1 MGFTVENLLGA
12 EEGKKMTLICGEDG
26 LQNEIKGVTII
37 EAPDIVKFINGGELL
52 LTGLYA
58 FKSCSIDEFKNYISE
73 FRKKN
78 ISGLLFKKGR
88 RVEQADVKI
97 ELLTDY
103 AQKHHIPLI
112 EVPFEYS
119 FQKIMSFVMENL
131 FNEEVTRLKYYK
143 VTHDNFTALSFSN
156 NRKKNPVQDIL
167 DMLEKLVRN
176 PVSLYNQN
184 MTCYAATTCE
194 TEHFKILENVQQY
207 DPGII
212 TNYQYLMQEGEHNQ
226 YIVKLQLNSGGLKM
240 YLVVTEKNSNF
251 TAIDCIAIENAIVA
265 LQYEFSREFAV
276 EELEKKFQNDVLN
289 NILNGKITSDTELE
303 KNARLLDIDKD
314 GYYRVIVFGV
324 VNEGKSKPNI
334 NEKLL
339 HINYLEE
346 AVRQQLPKLRIHRDI
361 DKIVAIQDVDPEL
374 TQSEYRKELKKMR
387 DKVQNEV
394 NFRNKYLK
402 VKAGVGK
409 IAEGLRRLPE
419 SYKEADDAFSFIDI
433 AGDIVDDRESCIM
446 MFSDFGIFKL
456 LCQLNDPELLLE
468 YIPESLQKLYN
479 YKKPQ
484 QEDLV
489 ETLKVYLKYN
499 QNLSK
504 TAQDLY
510 VHYKTAAYRIEKIS
524 KITGMDFDNA
534 NEMLAVRIGL
544 IVQKRIENYNKK

>member
-1 MGFTVENLLGA
+1 MGFTVENLLKA

-73 FRKKN
+73 FRKKK

-103 AQKHHIPLI
+103 AQKHNIPLI

-119 FQKIMSFVMENL
+119 FQKIMSFVMEHL

-194 TEHFKILENVQQY
+194 TEHFKIMENVQQY

-212 TNYQYLMQEGEHNQ
+212 TNYQYLMQEGEYKQ
-226 YIVKLQLNSGGLKM
+226 YIVKIQLNAGGLKM
-240 YLVVTEKNSNF
+240 YLVVTEKHSHF
-251 TAIDCIAIENAIVA
+251 TAMDCIAIENALVA

-314 GYYRVIVFGV
+314 GYYRVLVFGV
-324 VNEGKSKPNI
+324 VNEGKSKSNM

-339 HINYLEE
+339 HINCLEE

-361 DKIVAIQDVDPEL
+361 DKIIAIQAVDSEL

-394 NFRNKYLK
+394 NFRNRYLK

-409 IAEGLRRLPE
+409 IVEGLRGLPE

-433 AGDIVDDRESCIM
+433 AGDIVDDQDSCIM

-456 LCQLNDPELLLE
+456 LCQLDDPDLLLE
-468 YIPESLQKLYN
+468 YIPESLQKLYD

-499 QNLSK
+499 QNLSR

-544 IVQKRIENYNKK
+544 IVQKIIENYNKK